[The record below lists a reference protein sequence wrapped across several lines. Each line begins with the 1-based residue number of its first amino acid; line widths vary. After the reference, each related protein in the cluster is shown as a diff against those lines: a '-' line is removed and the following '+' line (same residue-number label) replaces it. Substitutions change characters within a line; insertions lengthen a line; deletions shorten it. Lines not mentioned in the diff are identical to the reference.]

1 MKKTVDSDAPKTNSE
16 IVTLLS
22 ESVANQSFIKMTL
35 SKYVGAE
42 KELKNIYLRLVEIK
56 NERKMCFLFRYKTN
70 DITQNFDFDAA
81 FEKIEKIIGN
91 DFLNVDIFTQKE
103 DFSIFYNKKREPTLV
118 TKKASIATQT
128 LDLQHNKN
136 KNRTF
141 LPSKNIYLQ
150 QLGISNANGEIL
162 KEGQKKYK
170 QIDKYIEIID
180 ATIRQHPLSE
190 TPHIVDMG
198 AGKGYLTFALYDHLQ
213 HTLKK
218 ETTMTGI
225 ELRENLVDFCN
236 DLSKKC
242 QFSALNFVA
251 QDIFDYKPAK
261 IDMLIA
267 LHACDIATDIAI
279 AKGIQ
284 SEAEIIV
291 VAPCCHKQIRKEM
304 DTQSEMAAITKFGIM
319 EERQAELLTDGIR
332 ALLMEAHGYQVKALE
347 FVSVEHTPKNM
358 MLIGVKKKANPDA
371 LAKIQ
376 AIKAQ
381 FGIKIHYLETLLS
394 V

>member
-1 MKKTVDSDAPKTNSE
+1 MKKTNNE
-16 IVTLLS
+16 IIDLLAKS
-22 ESVANQSFIKMTL
+22 IENQSFIKMTL
-35 SKYVGAE
+35 SKYVGSEA
-42 KELKNIYLRLVEIK
+42 ELKNIYLRIVEIK

-70 DITQNFDFDAA
+70 DVTQNFDINVAL
-81 FEKIEKIIGN
+81 EKIEKLIGN
-91 DFLNVDIFTQKE
+91 DFLNAAIFTQNE
-103 DFSIFYNKKREPTLV
+103 DFSILYNKKREATV
-118 TKKASIATQT
+118 ISKKASLKAQT
-128 LDLQHNKN
+128 TDLQHNKD

-141 LPSKNIYLQ
+141 LPSQNTYLQ
-150 QLGISNANGEIL
+150 QLGISNTSGEIL

-180 ATIRQHPLSE
+180 ATIRQNPLSD

-198 AGKGYLTFALYDHLQ
+198 AGKGYLTFALYDHLRYN
-213 HTLKK
+213 LKK
-218 ETTMTGI
+218 EVTVTGI
-225 ELRENLVDFCN
+225 ELRENLVAFCN
-236 DLSKKC
+236 DLAKKC
-242 QFSALNFVA
+242 TFSDLNFVA

-284 SEAEIIV
+284 AKAEIIV

-304 DTQSEMAAITKFGIM
+304 NTQSEMSALMKFGIM

-358 MLIGVKKKANPDA
+358 MLIGVKKKANADA
-371 LAKIQ
+371 FAKIQ

-381 FGIKIHYLETLLS
+381 FGIKEHYLETLLQAEN
-394 V
+394 

>member
-1 MKKTVDSDAPKTNSE
+1 MPHLNTNRTNGE
-16 IVTLLS
+16 IVALLS
-22 ESVANQSFIKMTL
+22 ESIVNQSFIKMTL

-42 KELKNIYLRLVEIK
+42 KELKNVYLRLVEIK

-70 DITQNFDFDAA
+70 DVTQNFDIESA
-81 FEKIEKIIGN
+81 FEKIEKMIGN

-103 DFSIFYNKKREPTLV
+103 DFSIFYNKKREASLI
-118 TKKASIATQT
+118 TKKASLATQSI
-128 LDLQHNKN
+128 DLQHNKS

-141 LPSKNIYLQ
+141 LPSKNTYLY

-180 ATIRQHPLSE
+180 ATIRQNPLPD

-198 AGKGYLTFALYDHLQ
+198 AGKGYLTFALYDHLC
-213 HTLKK
+213 HTLQK

-236 DLSKKC
+236 DLAKKC
-242 QFSALNFVA
+242 HFSTLNFVA

-284 SEAEIIV
+284 AEAEIIV

-304 DTQSEMAAITKFGIM
+304 NTQSEMAAITKFGIM

-332 ALLMEAHGYQVKALE
+332 ALLMEANGYQVKALE

-358 MLIGVKKKANPDA
+358 MLIGVKKKANLDA

-381 FGIKIHYLETLLS
+381 FGIKEHYLETLLGKS
-394 V
+394 

>member
-1 MKKTVDSDAPKTNSE
+1 MKKTNSE
-16 IVTLLS
+16 IIDLLS
-22 ESVANQSFIKMTL
+22 KSIDNQSFIKMTL
-35 SKYVGAE
+35 SKYVGSE
-42 KELKNIYLRLVEIK
+42 KELKNIYLRMVEIK

-70 DITQNFDFDAA
+70 DITQNFDFQLAL
-81 FEKIEKIIGN
+81 EKVADLIGN
-91 DFLNVDIFTQKE
+91 DFLNVDIFTQNE
-103 DFSIFYNKKREPTLV
+103 DFSILYNKKREATV
-118 TKKASIATQT
+118 ISKKASSKAQST
-128 LDLQHNKN
+128 DLQHNKD

-141 LPSKNIYLQ
+141 LPSQNTYLQ
-150 QLGISNANGEIL
+150 QLGISNASGEIL

-180 ATIRQHPLSE
+180 ATIRQNPLSE

-198 AGKGYLTFALYDHLQ
+198 AGKGYLTFALYDHLKYN
-213 HTLKK
+213 LKK
-218 ETTMTGI
+218 EATVTGI
-225 ELRENLVDFCN
+225 ELRENLVAFCN
-236 DLSKKC
+236 DLAKKC
-242 QFSALNFVA
+242 SFQTLNFIA

-284 SEAEIIV
+284 AQAEIIV

-304 DTQSEMAAITKFGIM
+304 NTQSDMAAIMKFGIM

-358 MLIGVKKKANPDA
+358 MLIGVKKKPNNDA
-371 LAKIQ
+371 FAKIQ
-376 AIKAQ
+376 AIKTQ
-381 FGIKIHYLETLLS
+381 FGIKEHYLETLLRAGN
-394 V
+394 

>member
-1 MKKTVDSDAPKTNSE
+1 MKKTNEQILQLITENIE
-16 IVTLLS
+16 
-22 ESVANQSFIKMTL
+22 NQSFIKMTL
-35 SKYVGAE
+35 SKYIGTE
-42 KELKNIYLRLVEIK
+42 KELKNVYLRLVEIK
-56 NERKMCFLFRYKTN
+56 NERKMSFLFRNKTN
-70 DITQNFDFDAA
+70 DITQNFDLDTA
-81 FEKIEKIIGN
+81 FEKIKQLIGN

-103 DFSIFYNKKREPTLV
+103 DFAVLYNKKREATLI
-118 TKKASIATQT
+118 TKKATLATQST
-128 LDLQHNKN
+128 DLQHNKN

-141 LPSKNIYLQ
+141 LPSKNTYLN
-150 QLGISNANGEIL
+150 QLGITNANSEIL

-198 AGKGYLTFALYDHLQ
+198 AGKGYLTFALYDHLCN
-213 HTLKK
+213 TLQK

-236 DLSKKC
+236 DLAKKC
-242 QFSALNFVA
+242 QFSTLNFVA

-304 DTQSEMAAITKFGIM
+304 DTQSEMSAITKFGIM

-332 ALLMEAHGYQVKALE
+332 ALLLEAHGYQVKALE

-358 MLIGVKKKANPDA
+358 MLIGVKKKAN
-371 LAKIQ
+371 LESFAKIA

-381 FGIKIHYLETLLS
+381 FGIKQHYLETLLGKD
-394 V
+394 